1 MMLSLVPQHER
12 LFFSSALKLKNYNI
26 SHLAKTTL
34 TEFTE
39 VFLRGG
45 ACYASYRNTITEELR
60 WLAKFKELQDTYSFK
75 WQHIKFPK

>member
-12 LFFSSALKLKNYNI
+12 LFFFSSALKLKNYNI
-26 SHLAKTTL
+26 SHLAKTL

-45 ACYASYRNTITEELR
+45 ASYRNTITKELR

-75 WQHIKFPK
+75 WQHI